1 MIRIADVTE
10 LLLSNTLFTVLVT
23 KIQFYSFEK
32 SESDLLIQ
40 CLLKFIFGTA
50 SVISLASFSLEQ
62 DIFSL

>member
-1 MIRIADVTE
+1 MIRIEDVSE
-10 LLLSNTLFTVLVT
+10 LVLSDTLFNMLET
-23 KIQFYSFEK
+23 KIEIYYFER

-40 CLLKFIFGTA
+40 CLLKFMFGNA